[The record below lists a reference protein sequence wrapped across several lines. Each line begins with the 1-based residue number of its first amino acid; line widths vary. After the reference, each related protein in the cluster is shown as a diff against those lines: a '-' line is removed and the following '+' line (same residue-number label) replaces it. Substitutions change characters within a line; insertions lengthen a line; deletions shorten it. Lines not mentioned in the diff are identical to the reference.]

1 MMRRMSAIEGG
12 KGGGLEEESEDFT
25 KLVWHY
31 IILKY
36 TDSIVFIAVPSHDKL
51 LSLSLL
57 ETQKHNK
64 SDGDWESKPGEN

>member
-12 KGGGLEEESEDFT
+12 TGGGLEEESEDFT
-25 KLVWHY
+25 K
-31 IILKY
+31 
-36 TDSIVFIAVPSHDKL
+36 DSIVFIAVPSHDKL

-64 SDGDWESKPGEN
+64 SDGD